1 MTEGYQSADKDFPD
15 NDPDGHTETGD
26 PVSTTDPQPAAQE
39 PNASNASTLRVDIDS
54 DDVDFDYNQC
64 LYQGEPFTGE
74 LAEYSTDGALVALT
88 PYVGGFINGTDR
100 AYYADGTLK
109 WEAQVRNGQPVGTSR
124 SWHENGVLAEEK
136 DFTENHRLVEVRA
149 WDENG
154 QPTEPATSW

>member
-1 MTEGYQSADKDFPD
+1 M
-15 NDPDGHTETGD
+15 
-26 PVSTTDPQPAAQE
+26 STTDPQPAAQD
-39 PNASNASTLRVDIDS
+39 PNGSNESNQPSESTLRVDIDS

-74 LAEYSTDGALVALT
+74 LVEYSPDGAVVALT

-100 AYYADGTLK
+100 AYYTDGTLK

-124 SWHENGVLAEEK
+124 SWHENGVLAQEK
-136 DFTENHRLVEVRA
+136 DFTEDHRLVEVRD

-154 QPTEPATSW
+154 QPTEPAASW